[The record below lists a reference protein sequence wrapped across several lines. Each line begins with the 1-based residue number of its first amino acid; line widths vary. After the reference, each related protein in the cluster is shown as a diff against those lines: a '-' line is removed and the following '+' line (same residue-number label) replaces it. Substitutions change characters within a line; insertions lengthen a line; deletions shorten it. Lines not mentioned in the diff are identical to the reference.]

1 MRLTVL
7 FASLLAILVALFA
20 VQNSVTST
28 VAFLTWRFESSLAVV
43 LVTSFALGVA
53 CMALIGTPASLR
65 QRWDSRQQ
73 RLEIE
78 RLQTEIRNL
87 RSRLDLDNSTTPSG
101 RLIDAEEPPS
111 KIESKDVP

>member
-28 VAFLTWRFESSLAVV
+28 VAFLTWHFESSLAVV

-65 QRWDSRQQ
+65 QRWDRRQQ
-73 RLEIE
+73 RLKIE
-78 RLQTEIRNL
+78 RLRTEIRDL
-87 RSRLDLDNSTTPSG
+87 RSRLDLEKTTTRSG
-101 RLIDAEEPPS
+101 RLIDADEPPS
-111 KIESKDVP
+111 KIESRELP